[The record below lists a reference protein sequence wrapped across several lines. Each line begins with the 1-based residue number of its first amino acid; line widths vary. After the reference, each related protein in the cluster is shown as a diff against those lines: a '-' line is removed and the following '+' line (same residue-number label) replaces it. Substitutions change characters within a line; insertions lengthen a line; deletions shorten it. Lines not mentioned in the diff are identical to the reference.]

1 MWFKTNLK
9 ASQMDQYFSVDCPF
23 KSCSISSATVF
34 GHDHF
39 GDVWAGGEGGQG
51 WLLIDSMLTGAGAV
65 IT

>member
-1 MWFKTNLK
+1 MWFETNLK

-39 GDVWAGGEGGQG
+39 RDVWGRGGRAG
-51 WLLIDSMLTGAGAV
+51 LAV
-65 IT
+65 D

>member
-1 MWFKTNLK
+1 MWFETNSK

-23 KSCSISSATVF
+23 KSCSISVS
-34 GHDHF
+34 HC
-39 GDVWAGGEGGQG
+39 VWSRPFQGCLGGRAGGQG